1 MQGERGDIMYWHD
14 MHIALSLD
22 FMAKTQFNEKA
33 MRHPLIL
40 SMLFLFFGVYT
51 VFNITIE
58 IFDDFH
64 THGFCGYSKWVAI
77 PSYIAYK
84 CCLYLILVNRIH
96 EAFRESQY
104 QVFTTKQLK
113 IWAGVV
119 IGWSVFNIILIWLT
133 VTVHFEPDLVPKCH
147 TSVGP
152 PGLMAMALLDLV
164 ACGVNL
170 YLFVKPVKELTKVI
184 ALFTDR
190 NVSEHNQASMLKHV
204 AVKQRVLSIT
214 AVSTTVIGMILIAM
228 FSMEQILIGL
238 DINLST
244 LSIILMYKWN
254 NALATKLCCCCIK
267 PFEDQ
272 LARAMEDRPSSQAA
286 SKAALGSKSQ
296 TSKTRSNKQE
306 LSKTDVETTVTQ
318 TEATITEAKTE

>member
-1 MQGERGDIMYWHD
+1 MSLNGLSDDSYRALCRVSAVISCIGMTCISLYHLMYWQKHSS
-14 MHIALSLD
+14 MKKRCS
-22 FMAKTQFNEKA
+22 
-33 MRHPLIL
+33 HPLIL

-152 PGLMAMALLDLV
+152 PGLRYCFPVHYSTVSQNGSTQIDSVRIEIFNISIQVFHSIYICCSCA
-164 ACGVNL
+164 
-170 YLFVKPVKELTKVI
+170 YL
-184 ALFTDR
+184 
-190 NVSEHNQASMLKHV
+190 
-204 AVKQRVLSIT
+204 
-214 AVSTTVIGMILIAM
+214 
-228 FSMEQILIGL
+228 
-238 DINLST
+238 
-244 LSIILMYKWN
+244 
-254 NALATKLCCCCIK
+254 
-267 PFEDQ
+267 
-272 LARAMEDRPSSQAA
+272 
-286 SKAALGSKSQ
+286 
-296 TSKTRSNKQE
+296 
-306 LSKTDVETTVTQ
+306 
-318 TEATITEAKTE
+318 